1 MRVNEIRV
9 KQIRVKQGLGV
20 CEQIEIPC
28 LLMVLLSIVLNKLP
42 CGGWL
47 SGCDNFF
54 RNFVNIV
61 NIIEIIFIVVI
72 IVIAQKW
79 H

>member
-1 MRVNEIRV
+1 MRDSEIRV
-9 KQIRVKQGLGV
+9 KRICVNQGLGV
-20 CEQIEIPC
+20 CKQIETPR

-54 RNFVNIV
+54 RNFVNIF
-61 NIIEIIFIVVI
+61 NIVEIIFIVVI